1 MGPFEVAVVAII
13 AGIIHQITKTYM
25 KHKGAIAAEQEITQ
39 LRQELDR
46 MNQRIQTLET
56 IITDDGYNL
65 KNEIN
70 RL

>member
-13 AGIIHQITKTYM
+13 AGIVYEITKTYM

-65 KNEIN
+65 KDEIN